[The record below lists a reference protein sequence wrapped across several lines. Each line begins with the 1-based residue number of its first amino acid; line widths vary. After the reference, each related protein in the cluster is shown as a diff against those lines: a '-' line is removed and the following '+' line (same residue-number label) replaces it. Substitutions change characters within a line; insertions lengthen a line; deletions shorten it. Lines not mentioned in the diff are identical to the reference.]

1 MLICNNN
8 EIILTFNDSW
18 VVEWIICKHGWQ
30 RTHIKSRH
38 EHVRSLFVRSH
49 SLFTKRHPVSAF
61 VLLLWRCIRISG
73 GVDQTLCPFCS
84 SLFALRVLKAALVFE
99 EPQDLCLD
107 CHWHVF
113 PHKCHIGCERFSLS
127 RFWRCT
133 RIDVLSWTSGLP
145 NSPRVSPTSPLKCPS
160 GDIRAENRYLLNFSP
175 HRFIWQK
182 LKHDLWLLEGGMSM
196 IFADLYAP
204 FVTPF
209 AFWICIVPSA
219 LRY

>member
-1 MLICNNN
+1 MYQN
-8 EIILTFNDSW
+8 
-18 VVEWIICKHGWQ
+18 Q
-30 RTHIKSRH
+30 RWC
-38 EHVRSLFVRSH
+38 RSDALSVLFIFVC
-49 SLFTKRHPVSAF
+49 SACSQSC
-61 VLLLWRCIRISG
+61 VGLWRAPGFVPWLPLAC
-73 GVDQTLCPFCS
+73 
-84 SLFALRVLKAALVFE
+84 
-99 EPQDLCLD
+99 
-107 CHWHVF
+107 F

-133 RIDVLSWTSGLP
+133 RIDVLSQTSGLP
-145 NSPRVSPTSPLKCPS
+145 NSPRVSPMSPLKCPS

-209 AFWICIVPSA
+209 AFWICIVPSV